1 MKSEIQLLMR
11 AINSSVLLIGTD
23 HHVIRIKIK
32 IDMLVG
38 RNSILIVEFQ
48 SSSYTIW
55 SIIPHKQYIE
65 FFPQNQQPVSIIN
78 PQKNARWSTFKSFF
92 DFALHF

>member
-48 SSSYTIW
+48 SSSYTI
-55 SIIPHKQYIE
+55 
-65 FFPQNQQPVSIIN
+65 
-78 PQKNARWSTFKSFF
+78 
-92 DFALHF
+92 